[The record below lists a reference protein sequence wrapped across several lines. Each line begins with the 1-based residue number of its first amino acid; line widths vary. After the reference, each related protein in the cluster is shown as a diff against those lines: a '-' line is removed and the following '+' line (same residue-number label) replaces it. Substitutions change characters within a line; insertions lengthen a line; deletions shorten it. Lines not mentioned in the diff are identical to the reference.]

1 MSKEDYFFD
10 KNDLFHKS
18 NNNEFEYE
26 YSTTL
31 INNSFDNLTTTSK
44 QASKNTKWEL
54 LNIFENNKQTNLYC
68 DFTKKFP
75 FDEKEL
81 RIKNL
86 PFSFPNTP
94 DIYDIFN
101 LLWGEDLWD
110 LITEQTNLFI
120 CQFFK
125 NPTNK
130 HKNYFKNLN
139 KFTKTDIKKF
149 HGLILWSG
157 LLSNIEIEDNWSN
170 DFIFETNFKK
180 IMPFYKFSLIKK
192 FLHLNDNSCD
202 TKEDKLFKVRKIIDY
217 ISNSFLKYYE
227 CGKDLAID
235 ETLIKFHGRLS
246 FSQNLRNKPNKR
258 GIKAYLICD
267 SHNFYC
273 YKFIIYAGS
282 ESMKKIF
289 QPFIEKNNY
298 YNFNKIELISLYLL
312 DNFLDQSRIV
322 FMDNYYTT
330 IKLAEFLVNH
340 KTGIVGTMRKNR
352 VKIDKKKFPIP
363 EKRTE
368 CLFLINSEKTLTL
381 TIFYDSILVYLLSS
395 IEIPQ
400 IAIPKPGLYRTRP
413 IYGKPTCIHKYNRG
427 AQGVDHCNHRCAIY
441 RYPHHNYKW
450 WKPCYYHLFQ
460 LVISNAWVIYKEFF
474 MKLNYNGKMHMCK
487 KYKDFYKGVLEGL
500 ILFKDNVKNNNEM
513 FDYKNICNNNNES
526 STYDDEDDENFC
538 MKLNLK
544 DNKKY
549 KCNNFE
555 NKEFYFIDKIKN
567 DFKENSENDLN
578 TSFTSSDDDEID
590 IKNDIKK
597 VKKIILENER
607 KKLENLKKKVQY
619 LNNLKMNKNNNLKII
634 KCKF

>member
-1 MSKEDYFFD
+1 MK
-10 KNDLFHKS
+10 
-18 NNNEFEYE
+18 
-26 YSTTL
+26 
-31 INNSFDNLTTTSK
+31 
-44 QASKNTKWEL
+44 
-54 LNIFENNKQTNLYC
+54 TNLYC

-81 RIKNL
+81 RIKNI
-86 PFSFPNTP
+86 PISFPNIP
-94 DIYDIFN
+94 DINDIFN
-101 LLWGEDLWD
+101 LLWGEDLWN

-120 CQFFK
+120 FQFFK
-125 NPTNK
+125 NSINK
-130 HKNYFKNLN
+130 IYNYFKNLED
-139 KFTKTDIKKF
+139 FTKEDIKKF

-157 LLSNIEIEDNWSN
+157 LLSNIKIDDNWSN
-170 DFIFETNFKK
+170 DFIFQTNFKK
-180 IMPFYKFSLIKK
+180 IMTFYKFSLIKK
-192 FLHLNDNSCD
+192 FLHLNDNLCD
-202 TKEDKLFKVRKIIDY
+202 TKEDKLFKIRKIIDY
-217 ISNSFLKYYE
+217 LSNSFLKYYE

-289 QPFIEKNNY
+289 KPFIEKNNY

-322 FMDNYYTT
+322 YMDNYYTT
-330 IKLAEFLVNH
+330 LNLAEFLVNH

-352 VKIDKKKFPIP
+352 IKIDKKKFPIP

-381 TIFYDSILVYLLSS
+381 TLFYDSILVYLLSS

-400 IAIPKPGLYRTRP
+400 IACPKPGMYRTRP
-413 IYGKPTCIHKYNRG
+413 IYGKPTCIHKYNLG

-441 RYPHHNYKW
+441 RYPHYNHKW

-460 LVISNAWVIYKEFF
+460 LCISNAWVIYKEFF
-474 MKLNYNGKMHMCK
+474 LKLNYNGKMKECK
-487 KYKDFYKGVLEGL
+487 RYKDFYKGVLESL
-500 ILFKDNVKNNNEM
+500 IFFKENVKNNNSKVE
-513 FDYKNICNNNNES
+513 FKNIYKNNNIIKNES
-526 STYDDEDDENFC
+526 STYEDEEEENYLKC
-538 MKLNLK
+538 EKIKLK
-544 DNKKY
+544 DNKKINEY
-549 KCNNFE
+549 NNNN

-567 DFKENSENDLN
+567 DFQENDKNELN
-578 TSFTSSDDDEID
+578 SSFSSSEDDEID
-590 IKNDIKK
+590 IKDNIKEIKK
-597 VKKIILENER
+597 KILENER

-619 LNNLKMNKNNNLKII
+619 LNDLKINKNKIDNFKNI
-634 KCKF
+634 KCEF